1 MKDYLEYVRGSTR
14 YSSEF
19 KPGHFEWRED
29 VPDGME
35 VSTFSPVATQASD
48 GTGATEVYT
57 AAVGSDA
64 VQS

>member
-1 MKDYLEYVRGSTR
+1 MKDYLEYVRGNSR

-35 VSTFSPVATQASD
+35 VSTFTPAGTASS
-48 GTGATEVYT
+48 GNLRGGSA
-57 AAVGSDA
+57 AAVPSNA
-64 VQS
+64 AQS